1 MILKRKTGLEDV
13 CVLYLRWRYEL
24 IKLIDYCIN
33 AANLSRRTDEMRA
46 MGVEVSVELC
56 FCIIHAGIETKTPPG
71 LVELLLLCAC
81 FKETYLFP
89 HFAWFSVLKLSR
101 Q

>member
-33 AANLSRRTDEMRA
+33 AANLSRRIDEMCA
-46 MGVEVSVELC
+46 MGVEVSVELFLYPPC
-56 FCIIHAGIETKTPPG
+56 WHRNKNATGIGRVTAA
-71 LVELLLLCAC
+71 VC
-81 FKETYLFP
+81 LF
-89 HFAWFSVLKLSR
+89 
-101 Q
+101 

>member
-24 IKLIDYCIN
+24 IKLIDYCRN
-33 AANLSRRTDEMRA
+33 AGNLSRRTDEMCA

-56 FCIIHAGIETKTPPG
+56 FCILHAGMETKTPPG
-71 LVELLLLCAC
+71 LVELLL
-81 FKETYLFP
+81 
-89 HFAWFSVLKLSR
+89 V
-101 Q
+101 